1 MRSATALTQGLHHHV
16 HRTRGDL
23 PSPSTAVPDPTRT
36 PRLGADASWTVEAV
50 QQVRYHVVRSQG
62 LFDVD
67 NTTLL
72 DGCADAPMAAGERR
86 LVVVDSAVDAL
97 HGDRIR
103 TWFDAHDVAATIVAL
118 RADEEVKQW
127 DSVSAVID
135 AMNAFGIDR
144 RREPVLAVGGGV
156 LTDVVGFAASLYRRG
171 TPYLRIPTTLI
182 GLVDAGVGVKT
193 GVNYAAG
200 KNRVGTYAA
209 AKATFLDRTWL
220 STLDPR
226 HVSNGLAEVLKVA
239 LMKSAELFEL
249 LERSGRDLLEDRLL
263 GSTPELDA
271 AAATV
276 VAESIHLMLEELQPN
291 LWESTLERCVDYGHT
306 FSPVIEMRAL
316 PSLLHGEAVAVDMAL
331 TTVIGELRGYVS
343 IEQSA
348 RVLAVMRQL
357 GLPTWDDV
365 LAEPGLLA
373 SALRD
378 TVRHRDGQ
386 QRLPLPVGIGGHRF
400 VNDVTDAGW
409 STSRST
415 SPIPTPRAS
424 SCARCPTRSTCSATR
439 PSTSPPDVRRSP
451 RPPSA
456 TGRTSGASTC
466 TGCGWRCTA
475 CCPPCDVRRPR
486 SCSASPR
493 RSSTTRARCGPATR
507 PRKPRP
513 VGWSSRSRRRRT
525 RTSCAS
531 SRRCRRRWWTR
542 RASGRAARTTSTTP
556 TT

>member
-23 PSPSTAVPDPTRT
+23 PSPSTAVPDPMQT
-36 PRLGADASWTVEAV
+36 PRFGADASWTVEAV

-86 LVVVDSAVDAL
+86 LVIVDSSVDVL

-103 TWFDAHDVAATIVAL
+103 AWFDAHGVGATIVPL

-127 DSVSAVID
+127 DSVSTVLD

-193 GVNYAAG
+193 GVNYASG

-249 LERSGRDLLEDRLL
+249 LERSGHDLLQDRLL

-373 SALRD
+373 TALRD

-400 VNDVTDAGW
+400 VNDVTDAELQ
-409 STSRST
+409 
-415 SPIPTPRAS
+415 RALELL
-424 SCARCPTRSTCSATR
+424 C
-439 PSTSPPDVRRSP
+439 
-451 RPPSA
+451 
-456 TGRTSGASTC
+456 
-466 TGCGWRCTA
+466 
-475 CCPPCDVRRPR
+475 
-486 SCSASPR
+486 
-493 RSSTTRARCGPATR
+493 
-507 PRKPRP
+507 
-513 VGWSSRSRRRRT
+513 SRSRQH
-525 RTSCAS
+525 
-531 SRRCRRRWWTR
+531 
-542 RASGRAARTTSTTP
+542 AAGEAR
-556 TT
+556 